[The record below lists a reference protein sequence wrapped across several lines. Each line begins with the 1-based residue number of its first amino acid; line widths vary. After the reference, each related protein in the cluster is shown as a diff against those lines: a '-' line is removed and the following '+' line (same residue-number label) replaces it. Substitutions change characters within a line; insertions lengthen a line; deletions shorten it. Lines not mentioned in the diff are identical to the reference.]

1 MISLSGFERH
11 NNKKR
16 KRVGRGNGSGH
27 GQTSGR
33 GNKGQNARSGGG
45 VRPGFE
51 GGQMPYIR
59 RVPKRGFNNPTREK
73 CAIVNLDTLL
83 KLKDEEVNIDVLKQ
97 IGILKNKEKKFK
109 ILGSGEFSQKL
120 NVVCNKIS
128 KSARE
133 KIEGNGGIVKII

>member
-1 MISLSGFERH
+1 MISLSGFEKH
-11 NNKKR
+11 NNRKR
-16 KRVGRGNGSGH
+16 KRIGRGSGSGH

-33 GNKGQNARSGGG
+33 GNKGQNARAGGG

-51 GGQMPYIR
+51 GGQMPFIR
-59 RVPKRGFNNPTREK
+59 RVPKRGFNNPTREQY
-73 CAIVNLDTLL
+73 AIINLDTLA
-83 KLKDEEVNIDVLKQ
+83 KMEDKEINIDVLKQ
-97 IGILKNKEKKFK
+97 NNILKNKEKKFK
-109 ILGSGEFSQKL
+109 ILGSGEFKLKL